1 MEISPTT
8 ILIVDDN
15 PKNLQILG
23 KTLEKHHYKVE
34 FSLNGESALSW
45 MKSQKF
51 DLILLDIMMPGMTG
65 LQVCKEI
72 RSNIGYDDIP
82 VIFISADA
90 DKETILQGFEI
101 GGQDYITKPFDAR
114 ELMARVRTHLELKSS
129 KEQLKEINQLL
140 EEKVKERTLELEKA
154 NSELKNID
162 IAKTEFLNIIGH
174 EVRTALNGIV
184 GPIQLL
190 KHELN
195 DDKLPNLINILD
207 ISVSRLE
214 KFSLTALTITELK
227 TGNQNMMNGKI
238 KMSVLIQNVLDKVS
252 KLLNPK
258 NNRIQLLPF
267 TQEIEI
273 KGDLKLLTICIE
285 NIIENAIKYSPAEGV
300 ITMNVKPG
308 NKLINC
314 EISDQGKGF
323 SESALNNLFKLF
335 MPGEPH
341 IDRNIGLGLAFS
353 KLIMEAHSGK
363 IEVENIKD
371 EGALVRLIFPE
382 QVN

>member
-1 MEISPTT
+1 
-8 ILIVDDN
+8 
-15 PKNLQILG
+15 
-23 KTLEKHHYKVE
+23 
-34 FSLNGESALSW
+34 
-45 MKSQKF
+45 
-51 DLILLDIMMPGMTG
+51 
-65 LQVCKEI
+65 
-72 RSNIGYDDIP
+72 
-82 VIFISADA
+82 
-90 DKETILQGFEI
+90 
-101 GGQDYITKPFDAR
+101 
-114 ELMARVRTHLELKSS
+114 
-129 KEQLKEINQLL
+129 
-140 EEKVKERTLELEKA
+140 
-154 NSELKNID
+154 
-162 IAKTEFLNIIGH
+162 
-174 EVRTALNGIV
+174 
-184 GPIQLL
+184 
-190 KHELN
+190 
-195 DDKLPNLINILD
+195 
-207 ISVSRLE
+207 
-214 KFSLTALTITELK
+214 LTITELK